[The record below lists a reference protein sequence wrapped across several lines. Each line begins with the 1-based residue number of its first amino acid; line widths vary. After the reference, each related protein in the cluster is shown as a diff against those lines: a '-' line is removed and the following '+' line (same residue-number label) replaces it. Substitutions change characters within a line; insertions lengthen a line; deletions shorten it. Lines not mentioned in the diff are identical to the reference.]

1 MLCSFVCFAVALI
14 RLAALSSL
22 SLWELSSVGM
32 EEAHCEN
39 KHQSIRRRR
48 DTEGSC
54 GVFHRLLRLF
64 WVSRFVV
71 LKAGTATRKQGLGER
86 CPSFNQGRKAE
97 TTHIGHQREVLSIS
111 LSKSDTLLALLD
123 SHESLDSS
131 PRCMVSC
138 SFFDPRRTTDG

>member
-1 MLCSFVCFAVALI
+1 
-14 RLAALSSL
+14 
-22 SLWELSSVGM
+22 M
-32 EEAHCEN
+32 EWKRHTEN

-71 LKAGTATRKQGLGER
+71 LKAGTATRKQGLGEQW
-86 CPSFNQGRKAE
+86 PSFNQRRKAE
-97 TTHIGHQREVLSIS
+97 TTHIGHQREVLSIL

-131 PRCMVSC
+131 PRDAWFLVRFLIREEPLTVDFSITL
-138 SFFDPRRTTDG
+138 DRRIRLGAGAHNPASSGA